1 VSTGLLERPA
11 SAGTSN
17 GGVPARRAVIR
28 WAWRMFRREWRQQL
42 LVLGLIV
49 VAVAAI
55 VVGSAVA
62 HDTPPAANAGFGTAT
77 DMATFQAPDPHL
89 ASQIAALQHRF
100 GTVDVIE
107 NQTVAIPGSIS
118 TYDLRAQNP
127 HGRYGQPLLSL
138 VSGHYPAGPG
148 QVAVTSGVASALHL
162 TIGSTLRSAG
172 TSRRVVGM
180 VQNPQSLLD
189 EFALV
194 VPGQVTA
201 PGQVTVLF
209 DAPGIPAHRIGPN
222 VSTLQSV
229 ASSQTSNPLNPTTI
243 VLALATVGMLLIA
256 LVSVGGFTVLA
267 QRRLR
272 SLGMLGA
279 LGATDRNIRLV
290 VRVNGVLVGVTGAV
304 LGLVLGLA
312 AWLAYRPIVESD
324 AHHLIG
330 PFQLP
335 WVVIGPALALAVLAT
350 YLAASRPARAV
361 TRIPVVTA
369 LEGRPAPPR
378 QVHRT
383 ALPGLIVLA
392 VAVVLFAYTGASNGN
407 GNGGALELVLG
418 FVALIAAVILLAPF
432 CLTVLARAG
441 RRAPIAARLALRDLN
456 RYRARSGSALAAIT
470 LGILIAVMVV
480 VLSAQRFGNVLDWA
494 GPNVASNQLIVY
506 TPNGQGGPGG
516 PGGTGIPVVKGTP
529 QSWDRTAHAI
539 AAALGS
545 HEVVQLIAPNANLDH
560 AASGRQWTGTIY
572 LATPQLLHAFGIPA
586 SQVDPDADILSMRP
600 GLAGL
605 SKMQLHY
612 SSGAGAKG
620 GQANSGPGSP
630 GPGGPNS
637 NNIPCPKSSC
647 VAGPVIQEESAL
659 PPGTSAPNTVL
670 TEHAIRTLHITGT
683 GNTAGWFIQ
692 TPNPPTAAQIT
703 NARATATAAGMSIE
717 TKNSIPTSASI
728 INWATVFGIVLALG
742 ILAMSVGLIRSE
754 TASDLRTLAATGASS
769 WTRRTITAVTAG
781 SLALAGA
788 VLGTVAAYAAVIG
801 YSWDNQLD
809 GLSELTNV
817 PVTNLLLILAG
828 MPVLAAVA
836 GWLLAG
842 RQPDAMSRQP
852 IE

>member
-1 VSTGLLERPA
+1 MSTGLLERPA
-11 SAGTSN
+11 PAGTGN

-89 ASQIAALQHRF
+89 NNQIAALQHRF
-100 GTVDVIE
+100 GTVNVIE
-107 NQTVAIPGSIS
+107 NQKVAIPGSIN

-138 VSGHYPAGPG
+138 VSGHYPDGPG
-148 QVAVTSGVASALHL
+148 QVAVTSGVASPLHL
-162 TIGSTLRSAG
+162 GIGSTLRSGG
-172 TSRRVVGM
+172 TSRRVVGI

-201 PGQVTVLF
+201 PTQVTVLF
-209 DAPGIPAHRIGPN
+209 DAPGVRPHSIGPN
-222 VSTLQSV
+222 V
-229 ASSQTSNPLNPTTI
+229 QTPGAATANSSNPLNPTTI

-256 LVSVGGFTVLA
+256 LVAVGGFTVLA
-267 QRRLR
+267 QRRMR

-290 VRVNGVLVGVTGAV
+290 VRINGVLVGVTGAV
-304 LGLVLGLA
+304 AGLVLGLA
-312 AWLAYRPIVESD
+312 AWLAYRPVVESD

-335 WVVIGPALALAVLAT
+335 WVVIGPAMALAVLAT
-350 YLAASRPARAV
+350 YFAASRPARAI

-369 LEGRPAPPR
+369 LAGRPAPPK
-378 QVHRT
+378 QVHRS

-392 VAVVLFAYTGASNGN
+392 VAVVLFGYTGTTNGN
-407 GNGGALELVLG
+407 GNGAALELVLG

-470 LGILIAVMVV
+470 LGVLIAVMVI

-494 GPNVASNQLIVY
+494 GPNVASNQIIVY
-506 TPNGQGGPGG
+506 TPNGQGGPGAPSG
-516 PGGTGIPVVKGTP
+516 PAVKGSP
-529 QSWDRTAHAI
+529 QSWARTAHAI

-545 HEVVQLIAPNANLDH
+545 HEVVQLIQPSASLNH
-560 AASGRQWTGTIY
+560 AAAGRQWNGMIY
-572 LATPQLLHAFGIPA
+572 LATPQLLHSFGIPA
-586 SQVDPDADILSMRP
+586 SQVDPNADILTMRP
-600 GLAGL
+600 GLSGL
-605 SKMQLHY
+605 GKMQLIN
-612 SSGAGAKG
+612 GLKG
-620 GQANSGPGSP
+620 GATP
-630 GPGGPNS
+630 GPQGQPTY
-637 NNIPCPKSSC
+637 PCPRTSC
-647 VAGPVIQEESAL
+647 LANPVIQEVGAL
-659 PPGTSAPNTVL
+659 PSGTSAPNTVI

-683 GNTAGWFIQ
+683 SNTVGWLIQ
-692 TPNPPTAAQIT
+692 APNPPTAGQIT
-703 NARATATAAGMSIE
+703 NARLTASAAGMSIE
-717 TKNSIPTSASI
+717 TKNSIPTSADI

-742 ILAMSVGLIRSE
+742 ILAMTVGLIRSE

-781 SLALAGA
+781 ALGLAGA

-801 YSWDNQLD
+801 YSWDNQLEN
-809 GLSELTNV
+809 LSELTNV
-817 PVTNLLLILAG
+817 PVTNLLLILVG
-828 MPVLAAVA
+828 MPLAAAVA

-842 RQPDAMSRQP
+842 REPDAMARQP